1 MAERSKRDELQASLR
16 RLPGVDKVLEMML
29 QDETAKRLPASLLT
43 DCARKAVSQ
52 VRERV
57 LAGEREIPSALETI
71 VQGGV
76 KEALR
81 AVKPRLRRVINA
93 TGVVLHT
100 NLGRAPLSETALQLI
115 QESASGYSNLEFD
128 LQAGVR
134 GSRYSLV
141 VEKICRLTGAEDAV
155 VVNNNAAAVMLLL
168 AAMAKG
174 KEVVVSRGELVEIG
188 GSFRIPAVMEESG
201 AKLLEVGTT
210 NKTHLRDYE
219 AAISEETALLMKV
232 HTSNYRIIG
241 FTSQPEDA
249 DIVELGRRKAIP
261 VVEDLGGGL
270 LLPLALPGWQEP
282 TVAEKIA
289 AGFDLVTCSAD
300 KLMGAGQAGIIAGK
314 RQYIEKIKKH
324 QLLRAL
330 RIDKLSLAAL
340 EGTLC
345 DYLVGKEEKIPVLRM
360 LTATQETLANMQ
372 QQLAEELAPLE
383 KKGWSIKKCEMSS
396 MAGGGTLPE
405 IEFASCGVAII
416 PPEAEAASV
425 ERHLRAWQIP
435 IIVRVQEG
443 RLLVDVRSLFPADA
457 AEIAAACAAWE
468 AERKR

>member
-1 MAERSKRDELQASLR
+1 MAEQSKTDERQACLR
-16 RLPGVDKVLEMML
+16 RLPGVDTVLEKML
-29 QDETAKRLPASLLT
+29 QDEAVQKLPAALLT
-43 DCARKAVSQ
+43 ECARKAVSQ
-52 VRERV
+52 VRERI
-57 LAGEREIPSALETI
+57 LAGESEVPSTLENI

-81 AVKPRLRRVINA
+81 AVRPRLQRVINA

-115 QESASGYSNLEFD
+115 QESAGGYSNLEFD
-128 LQAGVR
+128 LQTGVR

-168 AAMAKG
+168 AALAKG

-241 FTSQPEDA
+241 FTSQPDDA

-314 RQYIEKIKKH
+314 RQYIERIKKH

-345 DYLVGKEEKIPVLRM
+345 DYLVGREEAIPVLRM
-360 LTATQETLANMQ
+360 LKAKPQTLAAVQ
-372 QQLAEELAPLE
+372 QQLVEALTPLE
-383 KKGWSIKKCEMSS
+383 KKGWSVKACALSS

-416 PPEAEAASV
+416 PPKAETASV
-425 ERHLRAWQIP
+425 ERHLRAWRVP

-443 RLLVDVRSLFPADA
+443 RLLVDVRSLFPTDA
-457 AEIAAACAAWE
+457 AEIGAACAAWE
-468 AERKR
+468 AETK